1 MNRRSAIE
9 AEAMPN
15 AKTDSGAYEAD
26 PFLAEIRRLRGG
38 ADGGDTEEW
47 VERAVDLKV
56 DQLLDLSECLREL
69 APSPDIA
76 EIRDEC
82 DRIVEEMVTGRLG
95 GEEAVGRTEAFLC
108 RAASFIMERLMDEI
122 EE

>member
-1 MNRRSAIE
+1 
-9 AEAMPN
+9 MPN
-15 AKTDSGAYEAD
+15 AKTNSVAHEAD
-26 PFLAEIRRLRGG
+26 PFLAEIRRLRGR
-38 ADGGDTEEW
+38 ADGGSGEEW

-69 APSPDIA
+69 EPSSDIA
-76 EIRDEC
+76 EIKDEC

-108 RAASFIMERLMDEI
+108 RAASLIMERLMEEI

>member
-1 MNRRSAIE
+1 
-9 AEAMPN
+9 MPDT
-15 AKTDSGAYEAD
+15 KTDPGTYDAN

-38 ADGGDTEEW
+38 REAEEGEEW

-69 APSPDIA
+69 APSSDIA
-76 EIRDEC
+76 GIRDEC

-95 GEEAVGRTEAFLC
+95 GEEAVGRTEAFLA
-108 RAASFIMERLMDEI
+108 RAANLIMERLMDEI